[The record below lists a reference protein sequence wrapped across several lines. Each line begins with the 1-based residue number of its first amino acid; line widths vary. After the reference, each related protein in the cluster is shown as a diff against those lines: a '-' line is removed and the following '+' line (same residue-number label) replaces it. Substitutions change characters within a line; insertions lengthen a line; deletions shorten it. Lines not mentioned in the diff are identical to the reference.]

1 VGLDVETIP
10 KGAACGT
17 GHCAY
22 TADRWLKFQA
32 EGDISFTSRVT
43 TAGPRLGLTSAELR
57 IWGRIAWYPPA
68 KITCTTSRNFH
79 AAGWLRENEG
89 PHDVENVRHQE
100 VSGDLMEREE

>member
-1 VGLDVETIP
+1 MWLDVETIP

-79 AAGWLRENEG
+79 AGWLRENERT
-89 PHDVENVRHQE
+89 HDVENVRHQE
-100 VSGDLMEREE
+100 VSGDWMEREE